1 MGRSRSSQREILRVK
16 TIAMTSCPVDNC
28 HCYEIMEGS
37 QGKKAV
43 KWHRLPFTEF
53 LKYEISRPMFRP
65 FLYGAGIT
73 FVICGFL
80 PTWGATDE
88 QKHASKYWN
97 ATHNIAEK

>member
-1 MGRSRSSQREILRVK
+1 MVHDIWFTVSVV
-16 TIAMTSCPVDNC
+16 VDNTGISGILC

-65 FLYGAGIT
+65 FLYGAGYGDLYL
-73 FVICGFL
+73 F
-80 PTWGATDE
+80 
-88 QKHASKYWN
+88 HAVHYRD
-97 ATHNIAEK
+97 